1 MRCRKKDN
9 DVRSGGFQT
18 PGGIQGGPVY
28 CLDGVRHK
36 GSVNLIQALV
46 WNVGTCRPDAKGE
59 TQMGGPHKGE
69 STDAGHRGGPTRSS
83 VEVSV
88 MEMERRGWII
98 WLYSLVNQR
107 WEEPGDKA
115 KPLGKLSGG
124 MIRAG

>member
-1 MRCRKKDN
+1 M
-9 DVRSGGFQT
+9 
-18 PGGIQGGPVY
+18 
-28 CLDGVRHK
+28 
-36 GSVNLIQALV
+36 NLSLALV
-46 WNVGTCRPDAKGE
+46 WNVGTCRPGVKGE
-59 TQMGGPHKGE
+59 TQVGGPHESE
-69 STDAGHRGGPTRSS
+69 STDTGHGGGLTRSS
-83 VEVSV
+83 LEVSV

>member
-1 MRCRKKDN
+1 M
-9 DVRSGGFQT
+9 
-18 PGGIQGGPVY
+18 
-28 CLDGVRHK
+28 
-36 GSVNLIQALV
+36 NLNQALV
-46 WNVGTCRPDAKGE
+46 QNVGTCRFDAKGE
-59 TQMGGPHKGE
+59 IQMGGPHEDE
-69 STDAGHRGGPTRSS
+69 STNAKHGGGPTRIS

-98 WLYSLVNQR
+98 WPYCLVNQR